1 MAHVQGPKLSV
12 SMRLGGG
19 SLWCIKPTSCVTDSS
34 TLVFLSHSTRR
45 RFLSLS
51 LSKMDAL
58 MDAMQ
63 GFGVST
69 TRYLQTNYPDARG
82 LFLWVSWATDLRN
95 TFFIFFPL
103 WFHLRSSVG
112 IKLIWVAVIG
122 DWLNLVFKWILF
134 GERPYWWVHET
145 DHYADA
151 DRPHI
156 EQYPMTCETGPG
168 SPSGHAMGAAGV
180 YYTLVTSILAIVTS
194 KKKYGG
200 KKSPDRDWYLK
211 AVLWTLFWGVQV
223 CVCLSRVFIA
233 AHFPHQVVAGV
244 ISGMIVGEAFNRT
257 QWIYS
262 ASMRKYF
269 YTTLLLTSFAV
280 GFYLVLKA
288 LGVDLLW
295 TLDKAQRWCVRA
307 EWVHLDSTPFA
318 SLLRNMGTLFGLG
331 LGLHSPLYTETKRSG
346 GAAVRVGCV
355 VCSLVLMHLFDSFKP
370 PTHTA
375 ALFYLLSFCKSA
387 TVPLVVVSIVPYCV
401 NGALRLQRKKG
412 A

>member
-1 MAHVQGPKLSV
+1 
-12 SMRLGGG
+12 
-19 SLWCIKPTSCVTDSS
+19 
-34 TLVFLSHSTRR
+34 
-45 RFLSLS
+45 
-51 LSKMDAL
+51 MDAV

-69 TRYLQTNYPDARG
+69 TRYLQTNYQDAQG
-82 LFLWVSWATDLRN
+82 WFLWVSWAADLRN

-145 DHYADA
+145 AHYANG

-168 SPSGHAMGAAGV
+168 SPSGHAMGAASV
-180 YYTLVTSILAIVTS
+180 YYTLVTSILTICVVVV
-194 KKKYGG
+194 G
-200 KKSPDRDWYLK
+200 RYLR
-211 AVLWTLFWGVQV
+211 AGLWTLFWGVQV

-244 ISGMIVGEAFNRT
+244 ITGMIVAEAFNRT

-262 ASMRKYF
+262 ASMKKYF
-269 YTTLLLTSFAV
+269 YTTLFLTSFAV

-295 TLDKAQRWCVRA
+295 TLEKAQKWCVRP

-331 LGLHSPLYTETKRSG
+331 LGLHSPLYTETKRSSSKSSK
-346 GAAVRVGCV
+346 VGCV
-355 VCSLVLMHLFDSFKP
+355 VGSLVLLHLFDSFKP

-387 TVPLVVVSIVPYCV
+387 TVPLVAVSIVPYCV
-401 NGALRLQRKKG
+401 NGALSLQSKKG
-412 A
+412 L